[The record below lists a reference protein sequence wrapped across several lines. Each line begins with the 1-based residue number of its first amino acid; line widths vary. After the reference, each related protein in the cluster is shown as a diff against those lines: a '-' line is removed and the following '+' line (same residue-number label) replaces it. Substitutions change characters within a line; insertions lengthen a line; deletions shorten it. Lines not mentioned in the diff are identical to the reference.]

1 MGMGHGSRGAT
12 GRGCPLA
19 VRQSPQPVTGL
30 LDMPPMKHEDSG
42 RSYWRSLDELA
53 DTPEFKTFMH
63 REFPAGAS
71 ELMEDDR
78 RSFLKIMG
86 ASIALAG
93 VGLTGCRRW
102 PEQMVLPYAERP
114 EGSAPG
120 MADAYATIMELGG
133 VATGTLVTSYNGRP
147 TKIEGNPDHPGSHGA
162 TTRYMQASILDLYDP
177 DRSRTPKIAGEE
189 KRTSATWDEWDSF
202 SATHFDALRSSGG
215 AGFWILSEAT
225 RSPSIEAQQAE
236 LRSQFPKATWVT
248 WEPLQNAN
256 EAEGLT
262 EAFGIRVR
270 PVHDLTKARLI
281 VSFDSD
287 FLNVNPDVLNM
298 SGGWAAGRRPD
309 HGSMSRMLMVES
321 GLSVTGSTA
330 DDRWA
335 MPSSRI
341 PVLVA
346 RVAANVLGNASIAEP
361 FKDSGVETPDADL
374 IADQLKGAA
383 GTGAILAG
391 PSQPPFVHRLVAMM
405 NDALGNAGTTVS
417 YIRENAESIR
427 TASINDLASGMNAG
441 GVETLLI
448 LGGNPAYDAPADLQF
463 AQGLSKVKVSIHL
476 ADQDNETSNLC
487 TWHLNRSHPLESWGD
502 ARAWD
507 GTYSVQQPLIL
518 PLFEGRSSIEL
529 LAQVNA
535 RSSRAGFDLVRASFN
550 TVNGTSAMGSSF
562 DPAWRGTLHAG
573 VLAGSASRT
582 ESLKV
587 RGGGLSSG
595 AQALAGTIKAG
606 GKGIELC
613 FTSDSSVYDG
623 RFANNGWL
631 QELPDPVTRL
641 TWDNAVLLGP
651 STAKDLGVGTGDMV
665 TISTGDASV
674 EAAVLVQTGTAT
686 GTATLALG
694 YGRRFA
700 GRICSGAGFDFY
712 PLRRSDAMW
721 FQQGASITRSSGTYP
736 LATVQ
741 DHFAID
747 SVGGKGTAARLP
759 VLYREASIE
768 TFNHDPD
775 FVRSGDHAAHGL
787 SLWQA
792 QQFDGAQYRWGMA
805 IDLNTCSA
813 CSACVV
819 ACQAE
824 NNIPIVG
831 KDQVLRGREMHW
843 LRIDRYYRFEET
855 SPGHYNSDQPL
866 SVAYQPV
873 TCQHC
878 ENAPCEQVCPVAAT
892 VHSSDGLNVMVY
904 NRCVGTRYC
913 SNNCPYKVRRFNY
926 FDYFRREPL
935 RETGLLQV
943 QPDYYVKL
951 QSGGDPLRR
960 MQFNPEVTVRMRGV
974 MEKCTFCTQRIE
986 AAKIKA
992 KNAWV
997 KKPEAEKAAAKRII
1011 IPDGEITPA
1020 CAQACAN
1027 DAIVFGDLMD
1037 PDSRVSKLHADS
1049 RAYELLGELHVK
1061 PRNRY
1066 LARLSNSIQ
1075 GERFP
1080 QDHSGGHGH
1089 STHGHEESHG

>member
-1 MGMGHGSRGAT
+1 
-12 GRGCPLA
+12 
-19 VRQSPQPVTGL
+19 
-30 LDMPPMKHEDSG
+30 MPSMKHEDSG

-71 ELMEDDR
+71 ELMQEDR

-86 ASIALAG
+86 ASMALAG
-93 VGLTGCRRW
+93 VGLAGCRRW

-120 MADAYATIMELGG
+120 VADAYATIMELGG
-133 VATGTLVTSYNGRP
+133 VATGTLATSYNGRP
-147 TKIEGNPDHPGSHGA
+147 TKIEGNPDHPGSLGA
-162 TTRYMQASILDLYDP
+162 TTRYGQACILDLYDP
-177 DRSRTPKIAGEE
+177 DRSREPRIATKER
-189 KRTSATWDEWDSF
+189 RTKATWDEWNAF
-202 SATHFDALRSSGG
+202 SAEHFDALRSSGG

-248 WEPLQNAN
+248 WEPLDNTN

-262 EAFGIRVR
+262 EAFGTRVR
-270 PVHDLTKARLI
+270 PVHDLSKAELI
-281 VSFDSD
+281 ISFESD
-287 FLNVNPDVLNM
+287 LLNIHPDVLNL
-298 SGGWAAGRRPD
+298 SRDWAAGRRPD
-309 HGSMSRMLMVES
+309 HGSMNRMLVVES
-321 GLSVTGSTA
+321 SLSVTGSKA

-346 RVAANVLGNASIAEP
+346 RVAAIVLGDASIAEP
-361 FKDSGVETPDADL
+361 FKNSGVKTPDAAT
-374 IADQLKGAA
+374 IATQLKAAA
-383 GTGAILAG
+383 GRSAILAG
-391 PSQPPFVHRLVAMM
+391 PSQPAFVHRLVAMM

-427 TASINDLASGMNAG
+427 TASIRDLATGMNAG

-463 AQGLSKVKVSIHL
+463 AEGLSKVKVSVHL
-476 ADQDNETSNLC
+476 AEQDNETSQQC
-487 TWHLNRSHPLESWGD
+487 TWHLNRSHPLECWGD
-502 ARAWD
+502 ARGWD

-518 PLFEGRSSIEL
+518 PLFDGRSPLEL

-535 RSSRAGFDLVRASFN
+535 SSSPAGFDLVRKSFN
-550 TVNGTSAMGSSF
+550 KVNGSADMAESF
-562 DPAWRGTLHAG
+562 DPAWRRTLHSG
-573 VLAGSASRT
+573 VLAGSVSAT
-582 ESLKV
+582 ESLKT
-587 RGGGLSSG
+587 RGGGLASG
-595 AQALAGTIKAG
+595 AKAVADTIGGNDAGLELNFVAG
-606 GKGIELC
+606 
-613 FTSDSSVYDG
+613 SSVYDG

-631 QELPDPVTRL
+631 QELPDPITRL
-641 TWDNAVLLGP
+641 TWDNAVLIGP

-665 TISTGDASV
+665 KVAAGGASV
-674 EAAVLVQTGTAT
+674 EAAVLVQTGTAP
-686 GTATLALG
+686 GTATLTLG

-700 GRICSGAGFDFY
+700 GRICTGSGFDFY

-721 FQQGASITRSSGTYP
+721 FQKGASITPIGGSYELG
-736 LATVQ
+736 TVQ

-759 VLYREASIE
+759 VLFREASIE
-768 TFNHDPD
+768 TYNHDPD
-775 FVRSGDHAAHGL
+775 FVRAGDHGAHGL

-792 QQFDGAQYRWGMA
+792 QQFDGAQYRWGMS
-805 IDLNTCSA
+805 IDLNTCSG

-843 LRIDRYYRFEET
+843 LRIDRYYRFQET
-855 SPGHYNSDQPL
+855 SPGQYDTDQPL
-866 SVAYQPV
+866 SVANQPL

-892 VHSSDGLNVMVY
+892 VHSSDGLNMMVY

-926 FDYFRREPL
+926 FDYFRRDPM

-986 AAKIKA
+986 AAKIKT
-992 KNAWV
+992 KNEWV
-997 KKPEAEKAAAKRII
+997 KKPEAEKAAAKRIV
-1011 IPDGEITPA
+1011 IPDGTITPA
-1020 CAQACAN
+1020 CAQACPN
-1027 DAIVFGDLMD
+1027 DVIVFGDLMD
-1037 PDSRVSKLHADS
+1037 PDSRVSKLHANS
-1049 RAYELLGELHVK
+1049 RSYELLGELHVK

-1066 LARLSNSIQ
+1066 LARLTNSIH

-1080 QDHSGGHGH
+1080 QDHSGGHGT
-1089 STHGHEESHG
+1089 STDEHEESHG